1 MVYSLV
7 VLHPRARAFF
17 KSPAQFETFITFLAA
32 GARWRVLSGCAVV
45 GGSGCALFL
54 LRHGAPTT
62 WQSYMLAKTAL
73 FFLAVAIFA
82 YASWFAWPARVMA
95 SPSEAPVFQR
105 RFRVIAI
112 SLIALVGLS
121 FVLSALARTQFR

>member
-1 MVYSLV
+1 MVYSLL
-7 VLHPRARAFF
+7 VLHPRARAYF

-32 GARWRVLSGCAVV
+32 GARWKVLAGCAVV
-45 GGSGCALFL
+45 GGSGGALLL

-62 WQSYMLAKTAL
+62 WQSYMFAKAAL
-73 FFLAVAIFA
+73 FLIALGIFA

-112 SLIALVGLS
+112 SLVALVGLS
-121 FVLSALARTQFR
+121 FLLSALARTQF